1 MTYQSRMTATL
12 AASALALSA
21 SLAAAEEA
29 PITIVINQSPWFPG
43 FQAVVEAYE
52 DETGNT
58 VELDVNPFAGSLE
71 KQRTVVRADESPFD
85 ILIMNAG
92 FFVEFYTGGFIAPL
106 QEIDASFEL
115 SDDIYTFDDSTCWF
129 HFPDHLPY
137 LAPSRHFNSSRYSQP
152 PQVFLL
158 AHSITST
165 RLGH

>member
-43 FQAVVEAYE
+43 FQAVGEAYE

-71 KQRTVVRADESPFD
+71 KQRTAVRADERAR
-85 ILIMNAG
+85 L
-92 FFVEFYTGGFIAPL
+92 
-106 QEIDASFEL
+106 
-115 SDDIYTFDDSTCWF
+115 
-129 HFPDHLPY
+129 
-137 LAPSRHFNSSRYSQP
+137 
-152 PQVFLL
+152 
-158 AHSITST
+158 TS
-165 RLGH
+165 